1 MADHE
6 SFAVISPSSE
16 EAVIWQYFVDG
27 YKYNDSYTQVFKIS
41 PWDKF
46 DIGSITKAAE
56 NNGIEKTRGGIT
68 KFTRRCS
75 RSNCCKSV
83 FKCCA
88 YIPHQVFRGIIC
100 ADQPH
105 T

>member
-16 EAVIWQYFVDG
+16 EAVIRQYFVDG
-27 YKYNDSYTQVFKIS
+27 YKYNDIRKYLKFRHGIS
-41 PWDKF
+41 LT
-46 DIGSITKAAE
+46 SKAAE

-83 FKCCA
+83 FVVTCS
-88 YIPHQVFRGIIC
+88 IQ
-100 ADQPH
+100 
-105 T
+105 

>member
-1 MADHE
+1 MIYAIK
-6 SFAVISPSSE
+6 F
-16 EAVIWQYFVDG
+16 
-27 YKYNDSYTQVFKIS
+27 FKIS

-56 NNGIEKTRGGIT
+56 SNGIEKTRGGIT

-83 FKCCA
+83 FVVTCS
-88 YIPHQVFRGIIC
+88 IQ
-100 ADQPH
+100 
-105 T
+105 

>member
-16 EAVIWQYFVDG
+16 EAVIQQYFVDG
-27 YKYNDSYTQVFKIS
+27 YKYNDIRKFLKFRHGIS
-41 PWDKF
+41 LTSDP
-46 DIGSITKAAE
+46 ITKAAE

-83 FKCCA
+83 FVVTFS
-88 YIPHQVFRGIIC
+88 IQ
-100 ADQPH
+100 
-105 T
+105 